1 MNGAVIF
8 EQLVADVGGANLR
21 LGDAVWCAPI
31 ISTKDTQVDICYIA
45 GDDDRARKYQKKI
58 VERFNACRGIVDPE
72 TTISSLT
79 SLAEWA
85 RDLSQGLLDD
95 IENDRSLDCED
106 TIFALRKFN
115 EAAIAAFDRCVF
127 GE

>member
-1 MNGAVIF
+1 MNRAVIF
-8 EQLVADVGGANLR
+8 EQLVANVGGANLR
-21 LGDAVWCAPI
+21 LGYTGWCAPI
-31 ISTKDTQVDICYIA
+31 ISTKDTKVDICYIA

-72 TTISSLT
+72 ATISALT

-95 IENDRSLDCED
+95 IENDRPLDCED

-115 EAAIAAFDRCVF
+115 EAAEDAFNRCTF